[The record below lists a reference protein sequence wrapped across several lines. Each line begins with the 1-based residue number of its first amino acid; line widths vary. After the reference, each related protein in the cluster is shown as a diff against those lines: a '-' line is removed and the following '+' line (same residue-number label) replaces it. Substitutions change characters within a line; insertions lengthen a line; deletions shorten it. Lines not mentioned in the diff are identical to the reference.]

1 MFGIV
6 VTKNYYT
13 VEVNLGSTLPAAG
26 SNIPFQNVPQLQY
39 ARIYGIEAIT
49 ANSLATSSTG
59 KTIVNTITGL
69 VVTFKDRNFDRVFNY
84 PVYNLDTIARFG
96 IIPAFEP
103 FVIDWQKS
111 YVKIT
116 NTTGLSANE
125 SIIFGFHYDNPVRR

>member
-49 ANSLATSSTG
+49 GNSLATSSTG
-59 KTIVNTITGL
+59 KTLVTTVTGL
-69 VVTFKDRNFDRVFNY
+69 VVTFKDKNFDRVFNY
-84 PVYNLDTIARFG
+84 PVYNLNTIARFG

-125 SIIFGFHYDNPVRR
+125 SIVFGFHYDNPVRR